1 MVTITAAELQRQFG
15 RYVREAQREPV
26 AVTHH
31 GQASVVLVSAA
42 EFERLK
48 SLDDRQALRP
58 WELPPDV
65 VTALE
70 NVDLPPE
77 GDAFDDEVR

>member
-1 MVTITAAELQRQFG
+1 MVTITAAELQRRFG

-48 SLDDRQALRP
+48 SLDDRQVLHA

-65 VTALE
+65 VAALE
-70 NVDLPPE
+70 SVELPPE
-77 GDAFDDEVR
+77 GDSFDDELG